1 MKQDFD
7 LENKNGV
14 IFIEPRTDGG
24 CGVWTETS
32 KEAKSMFFAMTQ
44 AEMIKMI
51 IWLNEYIESQRP
63 PKDDYNGTL
72 AYPDEN

>member
-7 LENKNGV
+7 LENKNGNV
-14 IFIEPRTDGG
+14 SIEPRTDGG
-24 CGVWTETS
+24 IGIWTEVS
-32 KEAKSMFFAMTQ
+32 VNAKSIYVAMTQ
-44 AEMIKMI
+44 QEMIKMI

-63 PKDDYNGTL
+63 PKDEYNGTL